1 VRIWLVLALCVVPL
15 LSCQQEIQDPP
26 VIGGVFVGYD
36 YSETP
41 VVNEDVEIGSGYSLK
56 FRAYDLGGDA
66 RLIVYAEKANSGGY
80 YNGIIRIGIQ
90 DPDGNA
96 FTFYRN
102 HDAEAVDAPVMWK
115 PRTVGIHK
123 VTINLQVFGT
133 NEKQASFEVPFVRQP
148 VSLALIGGIAVA
160 LIIVIGI
167 IGMTIRRRNRS
178 SQ

>member
-1 VRIWLVLALCVVPL
+1 MRTWLALSLCVVPL
-15 LSCQQEIQDPP
+15 LACQQETPDPP

-41 VVNEDVEIGSGYSLK
+41 VVDEDVEIGSGYTLK

-66 RLIVYAEKANSGGY
+66 RFIAYAEKANSGGY
-80 YNGIIRIGIQ
+80 YNGMIRIGIQ

-102 HDAEAVDAPVMWK
+102 HDAEAVDAPVTWK
-115 PRTVGIHK
+115 PKTVGIHK
-123 VTINLQVFGT
+123 ITITLKVFGT
-133 NEKQASFEVPFVRQP
+133 NEKQASFEVPLVRQP
-148 VSLALIGGIAVA
+148 VSLALIGGIAIA
-160 LIIVIGI
+160 LIVVVGI
-167 IGMTIRRRNRS
+167 IGMAIRRRNRL